1 MMWLDKNPPFR
12 LAGKQRQETS
22 TLIQILQI
30 THPAEVLLRHGAP
43 EHTRAPVDVIDWAHQ
58 IATRREIH
66 HPPQK
71 LLKHTDN
78 DSVDWPLSAAALLH
92 LWLPPP
98 PPPPLAGDVHAY
110 RPKLHDER

>member
-1 MMWLDKNPPFR
+1 MWLDKDTWIR

-22 TLIQILQI
+22 ALIKILQI
-30 THPAEVLLRHGAP
+30 TYPAEVLFRRGVP
-43 EHTRAPVDVIDWAHQ
+43 EHIRAPVDVIDCAHQ
-58 IATRREIH
+58 IANRREIH

-78 DSVDWPLSAAALLH
+78 DSVDRPPSAAALLH
-92 LWLPPP
+92 LWLFSP
-98 PPPPLAGDVHAY
+98 AVDVHAC